1 MSDPRHPDDLQA
13 MMYKHI
19 LKIADRS
26 ERIEDKLALVDK
38 KLDCQAQELVQHR
51 HRLDALE
58 RNDTKI
64 AERCGVRGVH
74 EKDIEILKSEV
85 DTLKECVERDAEAE
99 THAEELRQR
108 KADRRVALV
117 AALTS
122 TGIGGLL
129 TLGLKIFGVIP

>member
-1 MSDPRHPDDLQA
+1 MSDSQRPEDLTT

-19 LKIADRS
+19 LKIAARS

-38 KLDCQAQELVQHR
+38 KLDCQAAELVNHR
-51 HRLDALE
+51 HRIDLLE
-58 RNDTKI
+58 REGTKV

-85 DTLKECVERDAEAE
+85 SDLKECQEHKQEAAVKAED
-99 THAEELRQR
+99 LRQR
-108 KADRRVALV
+108 RQDRRVAWV

-122 TGIGGLL
+122 TGVGGLFVTVL
-129 TLGLKIFGVIP
+129 KLLGVMQ